1 MFKQSFGAVT
11 SKTSKEEISI
21 GGMAAPGPSRQALR
35 RWGNSLGVR
44 LPVAIARAADLQ
56 EDQDIELSVVED
68 GVLIRPVQPR
78 LSLEERLA
86 AYVPMPAE
94 PVEAMAW
101 EPLGAEAT
109 Q

>member
-1 MFKQSFGAVT
+1 MTGGMSTGGISSGEV
-11 SKTSKEEISI
+11 SI
-21 GGMAAPGPSRQALR
+21 GGVSAASPSRQALR

-44 LPVAIARAADLQ
+44 LPVAIARAAHLQ

-68 GVLIRPVQPR
+68 GVLIRPIQPR
-78 LSLEERLA
+78 LSLEQCLA

>member
-1 MFKQSFGAVT
+1 MT
-11 SKTSKEEISI
+11 
-21 GGMAAPGPSRQALR
+21 GGMSTGEKSRGEVSRGGMSAAGPSRQALR

-44 LPVAIARAADLQ
+44 LPVAIARAAHLQ
-56 EDQDIELSVVED
+56 EGQDIELSVVED
-68 GVLIRPVQPR
+68 GLLIRPIQPR
-78 LSLEERLA
+78 LSLEQRLA

>member
-1 MFKQSFGAVT
+1 MTGGLSTGGIWSGEV
-11 SKTSKEEISI
+11 SI
-21 GGMAAPGPSRQALR
+21 GGVSAASPSRQALR

-44 LPVAIARAADLQ
+44 LPVAIARAAHLQ

-68 GVLIRPVQPR
+68 GVLIRPIQPR
-78 LSLEERLA
+78 LSLEQRLA

>member
-1 MFKQSFGAVT
+1 MT
-11 SKTSKEEISI
+11 
-21 GGMAAPGPSRQALR
+21 GGMSTGGMSSGGVSRGEMSAAGPSRQALR

-44 LPVAIARAADLQ
+44 LPVAIARAAHLQ

-68 GVLIRPVQPR
+68 GVLIRPIQPR
-78 LSLEERLA
+78 LSLEQRLA

>member
-1 MFKQSFGAVT
+1 MT
-11 SKTSKEEISI
+11 
-21 GGMAAPGPSRQALR
+21 GGMSTGEKSRGEVSRGGVSAAGTSRQALR

-44 LPVAIARAADLQ
+44 LPVAIARAAHLQ

-68 GVLIRPVQPR
+68 GVLIRPIQPR
-78 LSLEERLA
+78 LSLEQRLA

>member
-1 MFKQSFGAVT
+1 MT
-11 SKTSKEEISI
+11 
-21 GGMAAPGPSRQALR
+21 GGMSTGEKSRGEVSRGGVSAAGPSRQALR
-35 RWGNSLGVR
+35 RWGNSLGIR
-44 LPVAIARAADLQ
+44 LPVAIARAAHLQ

-68 GVLIRPVQPR
+68 GVLIRPIQPR
-78 LSLEERLA
+78 LSLEQRLA

>member
-1 MFKQSFGAVT
+1 MTGGMSTGGISSGEV
-11 SKTSKEEISI
+11 SI
-21 GGMAAPGPSRQALR
+21 GGVSAASPSRQALR

-44 LPVAIARAADLQ
+44 LPVAIARAAHLQ

-68 GVLIRPVQPR
+68 GVLIRPIQPR
-78 LSLEERLA
+78 LSLEQRLA

>member
-1 MFKQSFGAVT
+1 MT
-11 SKTSKEEISI
+11 
-21 GGMAAPGPSRQALR
+21 GGMSTGEKSKGEVSRGGMSAAGPSRQALR

-44 LPVAIARAADLQ
+44 LPVAIARAAHLQ
-56 EDQDIELSVVED
+56 EDQDIGLSVVED
-68 GVLIRPVQPR
+68 GVLIPPIQPGV
-78 LSLEERLA
+78 SLEQRLA

>member
-1 MFKQSFGAVT
+1 MT
-11 SKTSKEEISI
+11 
-21 GGMAAPGPSRQALR
+21 GGMSTGEKSKGEVSRGGMSAAGPSRQALR

-44 LPVAIARAADLQ
+44 LPVAIARAAHLQ
-56 EDQDIELSVVED
+56 QDQDIELSVVED
-68 GVLIRPVQPR
+68 GLLIRPIQPR
-78 LSLEERLA
+78 LSLEQRLA

>member
-1 MFKQSFGAVT
+1 M
-11 SKTSKEEISI
+11 SI
-21 GGMAAPGPSRQALR
+21 GGISAAGPSRQALR

-44 LPVAIARAADLQ
+44 LPVAIARAAHLQ
-56 EDQDIELSVVED
+56 EDQGIELSVVED
-68 GVLIRPVQPR
+68 GVLIRPIQPR
-78 LSLEERLA
+78 LSLEQRLA

-101 EPLGAEAT
+101 EPLGAEAS